1 MTKFNRIHLIVM
13 DSVGIGEAPDAKD
26 FGDVGAHTL
35 GNIAKTAGLALP
47 HLTELGLVNIE
58 PLHGMTPVEQ
68 TKGYWTKLEE
78 ISAGK
83 DTMTGHW
90 EIMGLHIKTPFRVF
104 PDGFPQELL
113 DKIEAFSGRKIV
125 CNLPYS
131 GTEVLE
137 DYGKHQMETGDLI
150 VYTSAD
156 SVLQIAAHEEVIPLE
171 ELYRICEYAREI
183 TLEDP
188 YMLGRIIAR
197 PYVGEPGNFVRTA
210 NRHDYALS
218 PFSDTT
224 LDFLKNA
231 GKSVI
236 SVGKIADIFNEKG
249 ITEGNRTQNNMD
261 GVDTLLGVMD
271 QEFTG
276 LSFTNLVDFDAVY
289 GHRRNPEGYAQAL
302 EEFDARLPEIYEKM
316 QEDDLLIITADHG
329 NDPTFTGTD
338 HTREYVPI
346 LVYSPSL
353 KEPKELQATHFAD
366 IAATISDNFE
376 VESTGLGK
384 SFLSQLI

>member
-231 GKSVI
+231 EKSVI

-249 ITEGNRTQNNMD
+249 ITESNRTQNNMD
-261 GVDTLLGVMD
+261 GVDTLLRVMD
-271 QEFTG
+271 QHFTG

-289 GHRRNPEGYAQAL
+289 GHRRNPEGYGQAL

-376 VESTGLGK
+376 VESTGLGQ